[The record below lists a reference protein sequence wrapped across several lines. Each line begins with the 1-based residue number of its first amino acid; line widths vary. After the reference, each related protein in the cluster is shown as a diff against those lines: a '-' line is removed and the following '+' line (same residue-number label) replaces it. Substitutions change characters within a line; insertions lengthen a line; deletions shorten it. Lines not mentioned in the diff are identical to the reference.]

1 VGTQPFPRDSR
12 IRRRSEFVR
21 LSGVGRKF
29 HNRYF
34 LVIAARST
42 VGRSRLGITVTRK
55 VGNAV
60 VRNRIKRQTRE
71 FFRRR
76 QADPGGC
83 WDINVIAKR
92 QAAKRD
98 SRKIFTALAELFD
111 RLEKSPEGVDPGKT
125 GITAE

>member
-1 VGTQPFPRDSR
+1 VGTQTFPRDSR

-21 LSGVGRKF
+21 LSGAGQKL

-42 VGRSRLGITVTRK
+42 VRRSRLGITVTRK

-76 QADPGGC
+76 QADLSVC

-92 QAAKRD
+92 QAAGQD
-98 SRKIFTALAELFD
+98 SRKIFAALEDLLS
-111 RLEKSPEGVDPGKT
+111 RLEKCQGSC
-125 GITAE
+125 